1 MAGPGQEDI
10 WWVYM
15 IACRGGRI
23 YTGTAKDPE
32 ARFRAHR
39 DGKGAAFT
47 RANPP
52 VALLRSVSFGSRSE
66 ACREE
71 AALKR
76 MSRGAKIAWAAGGEI
91 AASRPPVDL

>member
-1 MAGPGQEDI
+1 MDGGNGGNT

-15 IACRGGRI
+15 ISCRGGKI

-32 ARFRAHR
+32 SRFRAHR

-52 VALLRSVSFGSRSE
+52 VTLLRSVPFGTRSE
-66 ACREE
+66 ACRAE
-71 AALKR
+71 AALKK
-76 MSRGAKIAWAAGGEI
+76 MPRGKKILWARGIEDVEGSA
-91 AASRPPVDL
+91 RQ

>member
-1 MAGPGQEDI
+1 MAEPGREDI

-15 IACRGGRI
+15 ISCRGGRI

-32 ARFRAHR
+32 SRFRAHR

-52 VALLRSVSFGSRSE
+52 VTLLRSVPFGTRSE
-66 ACREE
+66 ACRAE
-71 AALKR
+71 AALKK
-76 MSRGAKIAWAAGGEI
+76 MPRGKKILWARGIEDVEGSA
-91 AASRPPVDL
+91 RQ